1 MNKQKIIKLS
11 KIFKEIKNRNI
22 EPLLK
27 YNSGKIIH
35 KKHFYHHP
43 K

>member
-22 EPLLK
+22 QPLLE

-35 KKHFYHHP
+35 KKQVEFH